1 MNEEKE
7 LYNDVCVYIQNIY
20 KNINE
25 ILVVTYAQQNI
36 NVLYLQNLYTDIKNV
51 IDYVTIIG
59 KNTGVEFDTESLSLY
74 LQNYLKAN
82 KTSNYLLLADTLE
95 YEFIPSISNYYD
107 AIVDNLL
114 S

>member
-1 MNEEKE
+1 MSEEKE
-7 LYNDVCVYIQNIY
+7 LYNDVCLYIQNIY

-25 ILVVTYAQQNI
+25 ILVVTYSQQNI
-36 NVLYLQNLYTDIKNV
+36 NVLNLQNLYTDMKNI

-59 KNTGVEFDTESLSLY
+59 QATGLEFDTESLNLY
-74 LQNYLKAN
+74 LQNYLTAN

-107 AIVDNLL
+107 TIIDNLL
-114 S
+114 D